1 MDDLAAFTDAA
12 PELILRQRRAL
23 RRRRLRRWVR
33 KVDPADL
40 PQAPKWL
47 LKRFQWYR
55 IAVLMGFVFSG
66 QVHPVQSA
74 EEPTASAD

>member
-1 MDDLAAFTDAA
+1 MDDLAAFIDAA
-12 PELILRQRRAL
+12 PELIVRQRRAL
-23 RRRRLRRWVR
+23 RRRRLRRWVCR
-33 KVDPADL
+33 VDPADL
-40 PQAPKWL
+40 PAPKWL

-74 EEPTASAD
+74 EEPTA